1 MRRRAA
7 VLWRNLSHRAD
18 VPGFGVFVG
27 QLSSNSRIESGN
39 LRHSLGRLTVA
50 PGGFILNVDR
60 ERGLLLNPQDPDA
73 VNGEYVILA
82 YLQKEVT

>member
-1 MRRRAA
+1 LVA
-7 VLWRNLSHRAD
+7 
-18 VPGFGVFVG
+18 
-27 QLSSNSRIESGN
+27 
-39 LRHSLGRLTVA
+39 LTVA